1 MRLIFTDLD
10 GSLLDHHT
18 YSFAPAANYLDRL
31 ETQGIPVIPI
41 TSKTRAEV
49 LSFRQTINNQH
60 PFIIENGA
68 AICIP
73 KGYFNQRPERAT
85 ELGVNEQYWIIS
97 NTEPRSQWIE
107 ILNQV
112 GKPFADEY
120 QTFSS
125 ICIDQ
130 GVEGLALLTG
140 LTLEQATL
148 AQQREYSES
157 IHWLGSDSR
166 KADFIQQLND
176 AGAHLLQGGRFLS
189 MGGNIDKG
197 RALLQLQA
205 LYQAQYGQCQSIA
218 IGDSYND
225 ISMLEAADSALVI
238 RSPSHTMPALK
249 RTNNVYQSDAI
260 GPNGWVEGI
269 AAWLKIHH

>member
-1 MRLIFTDLD
+1 MKLNFTDLD

-18 YSFAPAANYLDRL
+18 YSFAPAANCLDRL

-49 LSFRQTINNQH
+49 LAFRQTINNQH

-85 ELGVNEQYWIIS
+85 ELGRNEQYWIIS

-157 IHWLGSDSR
+157 INWLGSDSR

-238 RSPSHTMPALK
+238 RSPSHAMPALK
-249 RTNNVYQSDAI
+249 RTNGVYQSDAI

-269 AAWLKIHH
+269 AAWLKIHY

>member
-1 MRLIFTDLD
+1 MKLIFTDLD

-31 ETQGIPVIPI
+31 ESQGIPVIPI

-49 LSFRQTINNQH
+49 LVLRKIINNLH
-60 PFIIENGA
+60 PFIIENGS

-73 KGYFNQRPERAT
+73 KDYFTQYPEPAT
-85 ELGVNEQYWIIS
+85 EFEDYWIIS
-97 NTEPRSQWIE
+97 NTEPRSRWIG
-107 ILNQV
+107 ILNQI

-125 ICIDQ
+125 ICADQ
-130 GVEGLALLTG
+130 GIEGLALLTG

-148 AQQREYSES
+148 AQQREYSEP
-157 IHWLGSDSR
+157 INWLGSESR
-166 KADFIQQLND
+166 KADFIQKLTD

-189 MGGNIDKG
+189 MGGNTDKG

-205 LYQAQYGQCQSIA
+205 LYQAQYGQFQSIA
-218 IGDSYND
+218 IGDSNND

-238 RSPSHTMPALK
+238 RSSNHDMPQLK
-249 RTNNVYQSDAI
+249 RTKNLYQSNAT

-269 AAWLKIHH
+269 VAWLKNHF

>member
-1 MRLIFTDLD
+1 MKLIFTDLD

-18 YSFAPAANYLDRL
+18 YSFAPAANCLDRL

-49 LSFRQTINNQH
+49 LAFRQTINNQH

-85 ELGVNEQYWIIS
+85 ELGRNEQYWIIS

-157 IHWLGSDSR
+157 INWLGSDSR

-238 RSPSHTMPALK
+238 RSPSHAMPALK
-249 RTNNVYQSDAI
+249 RTNGVYQSDAI

-269 AAWLKIHH
+269 AAWLKIHY

>member
-1 MRLIFTDLD
+1 MKLIFTDLD

-18 YSFAPAANYLDRL
+18 YSFAPAANCLDRL

-49 LSFRQTINNQH
+49 LAFRQTINNQH

-85 ELGVNEQYWIIS
+85 ELGRNEQYWIIS

-157 IHWLGSDSR
+157 INWLGSDSR
-166 KADFIQQLND
+166 KTDFIQQLND

-238 RSPSHTMPALK
+238 RSPSHAMPALK
-249 RTNNVYQSDAI
+249 RTNGVYQSDAI

-269 AAWLKIHH
+269 AAWLKIHY

>member
-1 MRLIFTDLD
+1 MKLIFTDLD

-18 YSFAPAANYLDRL
+18 YGFAPAANCLDRL

-49 LSFRQTINNQH
+49 LAFRQTINNQH

-85 ELGVNEQYWIIS
+85 ELGRNEQYWIIS

-140 LTLEQATL
+140 LTFEQATL

-157 IHWLGSDSR
+157 INWLGSDSR

-238 RSPSHTMPALK
+238 RSPSHAMPALK
-249 RTNNVYQSDAI
+249 RTNGVYQSDAI

-269 AAWLKIHH
+269 AAWLKIHY